1 MFNSNPAA
9 PRTRSAAGSKI
20 GYGISI
26 VVALLLLGTVVL
38 IAKQLPESSS
48 SSSSA
53 LNMPTTNGA
62 APKDPAYT
70 QRARPSA
77 H

>member
-1 MFNSNPAA
+1 MFNSNSAA
-9 PRTRSAAGSKI
+9 TRTRSAAGSKI

-48 SSSSA
+48 SSSA